1 MAGRVPAPLCLRDS
15 PVFGILAR
23 QLLARFQ
30 SVHGQIGRHTVRL
43 VRKHLSANAFG
54 RHTEGF
60 EIFVRNPVGCG
71 LRYPHAVMVRPLI
84 VAGVWVAAVL
94 AGVLALLFHVWW
106 ALPAAV
112 LAGLAAL
119 GTWDLIQTRHTIL
132 RLYPILGHVR
142 FLMEF
147 IRPEIRQY
155 FVESNTEASPF
166 DRETR
171 DLVYER
177 AKATKGDEPF
187 GTERDVGAIG
197 YEFLRH
203 SLRARFADNL
213 DPRVRLGGPDC
224 TQPYDIALLNVSAM
238 SFGSLSGNAI
248 EALSGGAARGG
259 FAHDTGEGGIST
271 YHLRG
276 GADLIWEVAS
286 GYFGCR
292 DAEGQFDA
300 TAFAEK
306 ARMPAVKAISIK
318 LSQGAKPGLGGVLP
332 GAKVSPEIAAARGV
346 PVGRTVVSPPAHSA
360 FSTPTEFVQFV
371 ATLRRLSG
379 GKPVGFKLCIGARTE
394 FLSICKAIVD
404 TGISPDFVIVDG
416 SEGGTGSA
424 PQEFEDHVGMPLTE
438 GLMLVHNALVGTGL
452 RDRIRI
458 GASGKVASGVDIVSR
473 VCQGAD
479 FTMSA
484 RAMMFA
490 VGCIQ
495 AMKCNTNHCPTGV
508 TTQDP
513 ARTRALD
520 VPDKTTRVFN
530 FQRATVASAAQIVAS
545 MGLAGF
551 HELSPAMLN
560 RRIEGHCTR
569 TYAEIYEWLMPGELL
584 EDPPESWRSDWVT
597 ASADE
602 FR

>member
-1 MAGRVPAPLCLRDS
+1 
-15 PVFGILAR
+15 
-23 QLLARFQ
+23 
-30 SVHGQIGRHTVRL
+30 
-43 VRKHLSANAFG
+43 
-54 RHTEGF
+54 
-60 EIFVRNPVGCG
+60 
-71 LRYPHAVMVRPLI
+71 VRPVI
-84 VAGVWVAAVL
+84 VAGVWLAAVL
-94 AGVLALLFHVWW
+94 AAIAAMLHGSWW
-106 ALPAAV
+106 VLPAVV

-119 GTWDLIQTRHTIL
+119 GTWDLLQTRHTIL

-142 FLMEF
+142 FLMEL

-155 FVESNTEASPF
+155 FIESNTEAAPF

-187 GTERDVGAIG
+187 GTERDVTAVG

-203 SLRARFADNL
+203 SLRAHFAENL
-213 DPRVRLGGPDC
+213 DPRVRIGGPDC
-224 TQPYDIALLNVSAM
+224 TQPYDIAMLNVSAM
-238 SFGSLSGNAI
+238 SFGALSANAI
-248 EALSGGAARGG
+248 EALNAGAARGG
-259 FAHDTGEGGIST
+259 FAHDTGEGGISP

-276 GADLIWEVAS
+276 GGDLIWEIGS

-292 DAEGQFDA
+292 DPEGRFDA
-300 TAFAEK
+300 ATFAEK
-306 ARMPAVKAISIK
+306 ARLPAVKAISIK

-332 GAKVSPEIAAARGV
+332 GAKVSAEIAATRGV
-346 PVGRTVVSPPAHSA
+346 PIGKTVISPPSHSA
-360 FSTPTEFVQFV
+360 FTTPGEFVAFI

-379 GKPVGFKLCIGARTE
+379 GKPVGFKLCVGARTE
-394 FLSICKAIVD
+394 FLSICKAIVAS
-404 TGISPDFVIVDG
+404 GIAPDFVIVDG
-416 SEGGTGSA
+416 GEGGTGAA

-438 GLMLVHNALVGTGL
+438 GLMLVHNSLVGTGL

-490 VGCIQ
+490 AGCIQ
-495 AMKCNTNHCPTGV
+495 ALKCNTNKCPTGV
-508 TTQDP
+508 ATQDP
-513 ARTRALD
+513 ARTRALH
-520 VPDKTTRVFN
+520 VPDKSVRVFN
-530 FQRATVASAAQIVAS
+530 YQRATVASAAQIVAS
-545 MGLAGF
+545 MGLDGF
-551 HELSPAMLN
+551 HQLSPAMLN
-560 RRIEGHCTR
+560 RRIEGQRTR
-569 TYAEIYEWLMPGELL
+569 TYAEIYDWLMPGELL
-584 EDPPESWRSDWVT
+584 DGPPEAWLSDWIE

>member
-1 MAGRVPAPLCLRDS
+1 
-15 PVFGILAR
+15 
-23 QLLARFQ
+23 
-30 SVHGQIGRHTVRL
+30 
-43 VRKHLSANAFG
+43 
-54 RHTEGF
+54 
-60 EIFVRNPVGCG
+60 
-71 LRYPHAVMVRPLI
+71 MVRPLI
-84 VAGVWVAAVL
+84 VAGVWVIGASFAV
-94 AGVLALLFHVWW
+94 VALVWHGWW
-106 ALPAAV
+106 ALPAALV
-112 LAGLAAL
+112 LALAAL
-119 GTWDLIQTRHTIL
+119 GTWDLLQTKHAIL

-142 FLMEF
+142 FLAEF

-155 FVESNTEASPF
+155 FIESNTEASPF

-177 AKATKGDEPF
+177 AKAIKTDEPF
-187 GTERDVGAIG
+187 GTERDVNAIG

-203 SLRARFADNL
+203 SIRARFADDL

-238 SFGSLSGNAI
+238 SFGALSGNAI
-248 EALSGGAARGG
+248 EALNGGAARGR
-259 FAHDTGEGGIST
+259 FAHDTGEGGISQ

-276 GADLIWEVAS
+276 GGDLIWEIGS

-292 DAEGQFDA
+292 DADGRFDA
-300 TAFAEK
+300 TVFAEK
-306 ARMPAVKAISIK
+306 ATMPQVKAISIK

-360 FSTPTEFVQFV
+360 FSTPMEFVQFI

-394 FLSICKAIVD
+394 FLSICKAILA
-404 TGISPDFVIVDG
+404 TGIGPDFVIVDG

-438 GLMLVHNALVGTGL
+438 ALMLVHNALVGTGL
-452 RDRIRI
+452 RGRIRV
-458 GASGKVASGVDIVSR
+458 GASGKVTSGVDIVSR
-473 VCQGAD
+473 ICQGAD

-560 RRIEGHCTR
+560 RRIEGQRTR
-569 TYAEIYEWLMPGELL
+569 TYAEIYEWLIPGELL
-584 EDPPESWRSDWVT
+584 EDPPESWRSDWIE

>member
-1 MAGRVPAPLCLRDS
+1 M
-15 PVFGILAR
+15 I
-23 QLLARFQ
+23 
-30 SVHGQIGRHTVRL
+30 
-43 VRKHLSANAFG
+43 
-54 RHTEGF
+54 
-60 EIFVRNPVGCG
+60 
-71 LRYPHAVMVRPLI
+71 
-84 VAGVWVAAVL
+84 VAAVWIGGFL
-94 AGVLALLFHVWW
+94 AAASAVTVSWGWAVPAGGLLA
-106 ALPAAV
+106 
-112 LAGLAAL
+112 LAAL
-119 GTWDLIQTRHTIL
+119 GTWDLVQTRHTIL
-132 RLYPILGHVR
+132 RVYPILGHVR
-142 FLMEF
+142 FLMEL

-155 FVESNTEASPF
+155 FIESNTEATPF

-171 DLVYER
+171 DMVYER
-177 AKATKGDEPF
+177 AKGTKGDEPF
-187 GTERDVGAIG
+187 GTERDVYAIG
-197 YEFLRH
+197 HEFLRQ
-203 SLRARFADNL
+203 SLRAHFADDL
-213 DPRVRLGGPDC
+213 EPKVRLGGPDC
-224 TQPYDIALLNVSAM
+224 VQPYDIALLNVSAM
-238 SFGSLSGNAI
+238 SFGALSGNAI

-259 FAHDTGEGGIST
+259 FAHDTGEGGISP

-276 GADLIWEVAS
+276 GGDLIWEIGS

-292 DAEGQFDA
+292 DADGRFDPV
-300 TAFAEK
+300 AFAEK
-306 ARMPAVKAISIK
+306 SRLESVKAVSIK

-332 GAKVSPEIAAARGV
+332 GAKVSPEIAETRGV
-346 PVGRTVVSPPAHSA
+346 RVGVTVISPPSHSA
-360 FSTPTEFVQFV
+360 FSTPTEFVGFI

-394 FLSICKAIVD
+394 FLSICKAIVA
-404 TGISPDFVIVDG
+404 TGIAPDFVIVDG
-416 SEGGTGSA
+416 AEGGTGAA

-438 GLMLVHNALVGTGL
+438 GLMLVHNSLVGTGL

-495 AMKCNTNHCPTGV
+495 ALKCNTNHCPTGV
-508 TTQDP
+508 ATQDP
-513 ARTRALD
+513 GRAGALD
-520 VPDKTTRVFN
+520 VPDKAIRVFN

-545 MGLAGF
+545 MGLSGF
-551 HELSPAMLN
+551 HELSPTMLN
-560 RRIEGHCTR
+560 RRIEGQRTR

-584 EDPPESWRSDWVT
+584 EDAPESWRSDWIE